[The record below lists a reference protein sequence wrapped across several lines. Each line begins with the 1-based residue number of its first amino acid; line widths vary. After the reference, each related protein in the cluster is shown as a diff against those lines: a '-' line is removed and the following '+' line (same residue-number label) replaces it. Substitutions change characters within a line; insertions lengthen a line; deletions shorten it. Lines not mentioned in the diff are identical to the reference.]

1 MQEVSMQHPPLPAR
15 FGQQLG
21 IVSTLYRSL
30 IESLLVP
37 HDVTWAQFSLLLH
50 LARRNGASR
59 ISEIASAVKLTQPAV
74 TKVVQKFSAQQMV
87 IVRSDQSDGRNRLV
101 EITEEG
107 RSRLVAMQRSFGPA
121 FHELLLDWSEEE
133 IERLIN
139 DLTRL
144 SETLAILNE
153 AQRGQKKL

>member
-1 MQEVSMQHPPLPAR
+1 MQHPPLSAQ

-21 IVSTLYRSL
+21 VVSTLYRSL

-50 LARRNGASR
+50 LARRSGPSR
-59 ISEIASAVKLTQPAV
+59 ISEIASAVNLTQPAV

-87 IVRSDQSDGRNRLV
+87 FVRSDQNDGRNRLV
-101 EITEEG
+101 EITEVG
-107 RSRLVAMQRSFGPA
+107 RTRLVAMQQSFGPA
-121 FHELLLDWSEEE
+121 FHELLLDWSSEE
-133 IERLIN
+133 IERLIH

-144 SETLAILNE
+144 SATLVTLNE
-153 AQRGQKKL
+153 AQRGQKKP

>member
-87 IVRSDQSDGRNRLV
+87 TVRSDQSDGRNRLV

-121 FHELLLDWSEEE
+121 FHELLLDWNEEE
-133 IERLIN
+133 IEHLIN

>member
-1 MQEVSMQHPPLPAR
+1 MQHPPLPAQ

-21 IVSTLYRSL
+21 VVSTLYRSL

-50 LARRNGASR
+50 LARRSGPSR
-59 ISEIASAVKLTQPAV
+59 ISEIASSVNLTQPAV

-87 IVRSDQSDGRNRLV
+87 IVRSDQNDGRNRLV
-101 EITEEG
+101 EITEVG
-107 RSRLVAMQRSFGPA
+107 RTRLVAMQQSFGPA
-121 FHELLLDWSEEE
+121 FHELLLDWSSEE
-133 IERLIN
+133 IERLIH

-144 SETLAILNE
+144 SATLVTLNE
-153 AQRGQKKL
+153 AQRGQKKP